1 MKKLYLD
8 RTQLTSC
15 TAVFV
20 SDAQVIDAG
29 ATVNAMPV
37 KDKDKE
43 YERFAREYGIHFL
56 FEDNIPA
63 VDFYTIPQFDIFAV
77 DGKGSFLGSV
87 GEGFEPGNR
96 APICLVDKNRRCYL
110 VASNFREFISCAAY
124 WAENLRPFHDIV
136 FYPSKS
142 AAKKELEFID
152 IDELNA
158 MRNEVYDGIEK
169 SDHT

>member
-37 KDKDKE
+37 RDRNAE

-56 FEDNIPA
+56 FSDNVPV
-63 VDFYTIPQFDIFAV
+63 VDFYTVPLFDIFAT
-77 DGKGSFLGSV
+77 DGNGGFFGSL
-87 GEGFEPGNR
+87 GEGLEPSNNAQICFVDANR
-96 APICLVDKNRRCYL
+96 SCYL
-110 VASNFREFISCAAY
+110 VASNFREFISSAAH